1 MNFSLGMSEDFL
13 SFAKLQESD
22 LLPKQLSSHLASI
35 GCSVN
40 KFVGIEVI
48 CRSIRSLPPLD
59 KILIEHRT
67 TCKDRYHSDC
77 AGKTD
82 SGIVWLSNPTC

>member
-40 KFVGIEVI
+40 KFVGIEGHMPVYQG
-48 CRSIRSLPPLD
+48 S
-59 KILIEHRT
+59 
-67 TCKDRYHSDC
+67 
-77 AGKTD
+77 
-82 SGIVWLSNPTC
+82 PTAR